1 MDLKSKV
8 REVPDFPTPGIGF
21 KDIMPLLADADALH
35 EAVDRMGEWAEPRD
49 PEIVLGGEARGFF
62 LGAAL
67 AYRLGCGFVPARRPG
82 KLPLETVARE
92 YDLEYGSN
100 TLEVQAD
107 ALAGHTQVLIHDDV
121 LATGGTARAM
131 AELVEHL
138 GGEVV
143 GFTFLIELTFLNG
156 RERIPG
162 YDVFSLVEY

>member
-1 MDLKSKV
+1 LDLKSKI

-35 EAVDRMGEWAEPRD
+35 EAVDRMGEWAEQRR
-49 PEIVLGGEARGFF
+49 PEIVVGGEARGFF

-82 KLPLETVARE
+82 KLPLEVIRRE
-92 YDLEYGSN
+92 YQLEYGSN
-100 TLEVQAD
+100 VLEVQAD
-107 ALAGHTQVLIHDDV
+107 ALAGKTRVVIHDDV

-138 GGEVV
+138 GGVVV

-162 YDVFSLVEY
+162 YDVFSLIEY